1 MNFVI
6 ALLTAMSLEF
16 WLRMYVDDEACPACF
31 EPYEHCPKKS
41 ILIVLY
47 AVDCLLLHIVNAM
60 LLTML
65 LNLKLS
71 NIFFFMLWP
80 VIVVY
85 AVGHCCCDKVMNA
98 VVSQIIEPCCLDPVM

>member
-1 MNFVI
+1 
-6 ALLTAMSLEF
+6 
-16 WLRMYVDDEACPACF
+16 
-31 EPYEHCPKKS
+31 
-41 ILIVLY
+41 
-47 AVDCLLLHIVNAM
+47 
-60 LLTML
+60 ML

-71 NIFFFMLWP
+71 NNFFMLWP